1 MNKPGTFIS
10 AVLIVVM
17 TLLLLPAI
25 AYLNQAISG
34 SYGIE
39 THQDSEIDFTWQDIH
54 GKQYQF
60 SEWAKG
66 PSYLF
71 LGFLSC
77 SQICPIRLHQVKTL
91 MAQLT
96 ENERTNVRFMFISID
111 PQNDLPALREQMID
125 SQSPQF
131 FSAELTPERLEALQR
146 QLAEVSSQTSDINQH
161 TGNLYLVSPTGKL
174 KQTYTQQQ
182 LITERLLT
190 DLNTMMSSN

>member
-1 MNKPGTFIS
+1 
-10 AVLIVVM
+10 
-17 TLLLLPAI
+17 
-25 AYLNQAISG
+25 
-34 SYGIE
+34 
-39 THQDSEIDFTWQDIH
+39 
-54 GKQYQF
+54 
-60 SEWAKG
+60 
-66 PSYLF
+66 
-71 LGFLSC
+71 
-77 SQICPIRLHQVKTL
+77 
-91 MAQLT
+91 
-96 ENERTNVRFMFISID
+96 MFISID

-182 LITERLLT
+182 LITERLLS

>member
-54 GKQYQF
+54 GKQHQF

-190 DLNTMMSSN
+190 DLNTMMSLN